1 MLFASRN
8 DAAYKNPK
16 EKRLQDQVNTIML
29 KIAPYISE
37 VQFEQEPIVAPIS
50 SSATTSA
57 PSPFFA
63 TATLSS
69 SKKWTFMTKLKI
81 FMCVSALYLA
91 YSSLCGFLEYVS
103 TFLDD
108 LRSMDVT
115 TFFPRLWIFASQ
127 DPSKFIIVF
136 DWKKKIAQFR
146 IHTAHKTTL
155 RIKGSVIYYYIIL
168 YFFCL

>member
-1 MLFASRN
+1 MLIAFRN

-29 KIAPYISE
+29 KIAPYISQ

-50 SSATTSA
+50 SSTSA

-81 FMCVSALYLA
+81 FMCVSVLYLA

-103 TFLDD
+103 SFLDD

-115 TFFPRLWIFASQ
+115 TFFPRLWIFASP
-127 DPSKFIIVF
+127 DPSKFIIVHI
-136 DWKKKIAQFR
+136 WLKEENCSVSNSYGSQNNLKN
-146 IHTAHKTTL
+146 
-155 RIKGSVIYYYIIL
+155 KGT
-168 YFFCL
+168 